1 MSHDHRGHDHHRH
14 DHDKRLS
21 TKFHWLFHIRKF
33 WQSDVNRD
41 MLALAAPGEG
51 DRAVDIGAGM
61 GPATVLAAR
70 RGASVTAVDPS
81 RFMRTIL
88 TMRRPFQRARS
99 RITVADGVAESLPV
113 ADASVD
119 VLWTVNAVHHWVDL
133 EAAFDE
139 LVRVLAPGGRIVL
152 MDEDFTHPDHP
163 LHASHHDHEAETT
176 IVDVTAIAQ
185 SLRARG
191 LDATGEKTIGGG
203 VPVKLIRATKPA

>member
-1 MSHDHRGHDHHRH
+1 MRTTMGHDHYRH
-14 DHDKRLS
+14 AHDKRLR
-21 TKFHWLFHIRKF
+21 TKFHWLFKIRKF

-41 MLALAAPGEG
+41 ALALAAPGEG

-61 GPATVLAAR
+61 GPATVQAAR

-81 RFMRTIL
+81 RFMRTVL
-88 TMRRPFQRARS
+88 SMRRPFQRARS
-99 RITVADGVAESLPV
+99 RIMVSDGVAESLPV
-113 ADASVD
+113 ADGSVD

-139 LVRVLAPGGRIVL
+139 LARVLAPGGRIVL

-163 LHASHHDHEAETT
+163 QHATHHDHEAETT
-176 IVDVTAIAQ
+176 IVDVAAIAEA
-185 SLRARG
+185 LRARG

-203 VPVKLIRATKPA
+203 VPVKLIRATRLA